1 MKSQKKAYCY
11 ALLAIACWSTIG
23 SAFKISLRYLD
34 PLGLLLFSGIV
45 ACATLFLILLA
56 GGKLHLIWETTSSQL
71 LMSALMGLLNPYL
84 YYVVLL
90 RAYDLLPAQEAGT
103 LNYIWPLVLVL
114 LSVPL
119 LKQKIGFW
127 SIVAV
132 FISFAGIMLIST
144 HGNFLSFRFTSLAG
158 VLLAVGSAV
167 FWALYWILNMK
178 DPREAASKLF
188 LNFCFGLFYTFLTIA
203 ATKHFFIP
211 PWAGLAGAAYIGIF
225 EMGITFVFWLN
236 ALKFSE
242 TTAKVSNLIYLS
254 PFISLFLIHFA
265 VGEAILLSTIA
276 GLALIVAGI
285 LMQQYVGIRD

>member
-1 MKSQKKAYCY
+1 MKVQEKAYIY
-11 ALLAIACWSTIG
+11 ASLAIACWSTIG

-45 ACATLFLILLA
+45 ACSVLFFILLA
-56 GGKLHLIWETTSSQL
+56 GGKLHLLRETTPSQL
-71 LMSALMGLLNPYL
+71 LTSALMGLLNPYL
-84 YYVVLL
+84 YYLVLL
-90 RAYDLLPAQEAGT
+90 KAYDLLPAQEAGT

-119 LKQKIGFW
+119 LKQKIGLL
-127 SIVAV
+127 SIAAV
-132 FISFAGIMLIST
+132 FISFTGIMIIST
-144 HGNFLSFRFTSLAG
+144 HGNLLAFRFTSPTG
-158 VLLAVGSAV
+158 VLLAAGSAV
-167 FWALYWILNMK
+167 LWALYWILNMK
-178 DPREAASKLF
+178 DPREAVSKLF

-211 PWAGLAGAAYIGIF
+211 TWTGLAGAAYIGLF
-225 EMGITFVFWLN
+225 EMGITFVLWLN
-236 ALKFSE
+236 ALKLSK

-254 PFISLFLIHFA
+254 PFISLFIIHFA
-265 VGEAILLSTIA
+265 VGEAILISTIA